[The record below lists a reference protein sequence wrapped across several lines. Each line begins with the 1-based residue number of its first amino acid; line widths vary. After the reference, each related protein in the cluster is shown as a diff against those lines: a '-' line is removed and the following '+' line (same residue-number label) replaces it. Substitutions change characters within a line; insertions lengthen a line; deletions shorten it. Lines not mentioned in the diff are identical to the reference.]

1 MVSEQVLPSSS
12 TSGNSYRVCT
22 QNTILFMPMST
33 LWTGKL
39 RLPG

>member
-1 MVSEQVLPSSS
+1 MIYEQVLPSSS

-22 QNTILFMPMST
+22 QNTILFMLMST
-33 LWTGKL
+33 LWTGKP